1 MCHVT
6 WVFHKI
12 LLVKLSHQ
20 MITATIF
27 LTPQNNQ
34 NLKNCVIFKTI
45 DESPEHG
52 YPINDAERKS
62 TGE

>member
-1 MCHVT
+1 MKV
-6 WVFHKI
+6 
-12 LLVKLSHQ
+12 SYQ

-45 DESPEHG
+45 DESPEQG
-52 YPINDAERKS
+52 YPIYDTERKS
-62 TGE
+62 AGE

>member
-1 MCHVT
+1 MKV
-6 WVFHKI
+6 
-12 LLVKLSHQ
+12 SYQ

-34 NLKNCVIFKTI
+34 NLKNCVIFKKI

-62 TGE
+62 TGEW

>member
-1 MCHVT
+1 M
-6 WVFHKI
+6 
-12 LLVKLSHQ
+12 KLSYQ

-34 NLKNCVIFKTI
+34 NLKNCVLFKTI